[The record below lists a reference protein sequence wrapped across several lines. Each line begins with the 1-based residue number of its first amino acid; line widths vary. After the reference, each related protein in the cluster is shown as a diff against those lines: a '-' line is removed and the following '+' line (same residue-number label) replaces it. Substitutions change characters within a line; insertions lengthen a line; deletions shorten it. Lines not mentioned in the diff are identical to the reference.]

1 MNKKILIG
9 SIIAVAILVGVS
21 LTSVVGYQSVESNLK
36 ESPLFNVRS
45 GRAIDKDSDNV
56 ICEYLGRG
64 IDSNIVIPIRDDK
77 EMTVTKFIDLVKSM
91 GDDTF
96 SKFIVRLVSHMEKQD
111 VGNVDTIINL
121 IKSIRNE
128 KGNLI
133 LDNKVNNGNYTWFV
147 NFSPTHCWFPLKNI
161 LTLIGAVI
169 FLSILFIGALILY
182 STMPTCDA
190 VGCPG

>member
-1 MNKKILIG
+1 MKKKILIG

-21 LTSVVGYQSVESNLK
+21 FTSVVGYQSVESNLK
-36 ESPLFNVRS
+36 ESPLFNIRR
-45 GRAIDKDSDNV
+45 GRAIEKDSNHITCDY
-56 ICEYLGRG
+56 IGKG
-64 IDSNIVIPIRDDK
+64 TDTNINIPIRDNK
-77 EMTVTKFIDLVKSM
+77 QLTVQKFIELVCSM
-91 GDDTF
+91 DDDSYNKF
-96 SKFIVRLVSHMEKQD
+96 SVQLVSLLKKQD
-111 VGNVDTIINL
+111 VDNIDATIYL
-121 IKSIRNE
+121 IKSMRNN
-128 KGNLI
+128 KRNVN
-133 LDNKVNNGNYTWFV
+133 LDNNLNNGNHTWFV